1 MTKQLKYTTQLGA
14 GLGLIEENLSILK
27 LWEPGD
33 VAADLIEKALE
44 SGEFPNITARRL
56 QNIITECFATRFLKQ
71 TTPAANYIKP
81 LTTKVSSHTLNQL
94 FYLYTA
100 RANLIFRDF
109 ITQIYWEKYAS
120 GHSELDR
127 ENAFEFVYRATLDG
141 KTKNLWSESTIKR
154 NASYLMSIS
163 EDFKLLRSRNR
174 QAKKFT
180 PIRIETTTSI
190 YLAYDLHFQGI
201 ADNNLLNHPDWQLFG
216 LQAEDVREELK
227 RLAVHKY
234 WIIQTAANVVSIS
247 WAYKTMEEVI
257 DVILET

>member
-1 MTKQLKYTTQLGA
+1 MTQQLKYTTQLGA
-14 GLGLIEENLSILK
+14 GLGLIEENISILK
-27 LWEPGD
+27 LWKPGD
-33 VAADLIEKALE
+33 KAVNLIDKALE

-56 QNIITECFATRFLKQ
+56 HNIVTECFAPRFLKQ
-71 TTPAANYIKP
+71 NPPAATYIKP
-81 LTTKVSSHTLNQL
+81 LTEVITSNTLNQL
-94 FYLYTA
+94 FYLYTI

-109 ITQIYWEKYAS
+109 IIYVYWEKYAS
-120 GHSELDR
+120 GHSELANKD
-127 ENAFEFVYRATLDG
+127 AFEFVHRATYDG
-141 KTKNLWSESTIKR
+141 KTKNLWAESTIKR
-154 NASYLMSIS
+154 NTSYLMSIS
-163 EDFKLLRSRNR
+163 EDFKLLRSINR
-174 QAKKFT
+174 QTKEFT
-180 PIRIETTTSI
+180 PIRIETTTAI

-257 DVILET
+257 DVILEA